1 MIPIELLLTVK
12 FGLQLII
19 DFRDF
24 MIAEFKEE
32 QQKNKIKKSIF
43 MNKKRKIHSSQSIN
57 MKFKFC

>member
-24 MIAEFKEE
+24 MIAGFKEE
-32 QQKNKIKKSIF
+32 QQQNKIKKSIF
-43 MNKKRKIHSSQSIN
+43 MNKKRKIHSSQSIEHEI
-57 MKFKFC
+57 